1 MNIVTG
7 GQVKPV
13 KGVWKYRR
21 RKKRAGKA
29 AKTEPMV
36 HIPETVIPIIRE
48 ELTHYAKDF
57 ACGQKEFVLNEMR
70 RRMRNLKRREGRA

>member
-21 RKKRAGKA
+21 RKKRAGKD

-48 ELTHYAKDF
+48 ELTHYA
-57 ACGQKEFVLNEMR
+57 
-70 RRMRNLKRREGRA
+70 